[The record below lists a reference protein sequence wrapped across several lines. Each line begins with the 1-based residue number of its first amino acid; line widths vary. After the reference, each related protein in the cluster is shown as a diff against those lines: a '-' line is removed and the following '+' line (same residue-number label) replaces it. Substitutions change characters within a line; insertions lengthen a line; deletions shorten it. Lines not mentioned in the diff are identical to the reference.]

1 MTVDEWDHR
10 EVCPDGA
17 CTGVIGAEGRCK
29 VCGQV
34 SPTWNNERERGMIV
48 DGEHLPHDDH
58 ADDEEDDDDDDDD
71 ADDDVAARGSDPALA
86 ALMPG
91 AATDDVDWSRRVL
104 CRDDTC
110 IGVLDARKVCSVC
123 GKTWANG

>member
-34 SPTWNNERERGMIV
+34 SPTWNNERERGMMF
-48 DGEHLPHDDH
+48 DGET
-58 ADDEEDDDDDDDD
+58 AGANGDDEEDDDDDDDG
-71 ADDDVAARGSDPALA
+71 DDVHGAAEVAASSIDP
-86 ALMPG
+86 LMPG
-91 AATDDVDWSRRVL
+91 TPTDDVEWSRRAL
-104 CRDDTC
+104 CLDEAC
-110 IGVLDARKVCSVC
+110 IGVLDASKVCSVC
-123 GKTWANG
+123 GKTWSNG